1 MRLCSFSLV
10 TGMKPPPEWAIERAA
25 RTPFCRHARAKSVEG
40 QYQISWERQVRV
52 HLQKRYAARPFR
64 PKTVGGP
71 LLFRGQRLY
80 FKQISAEKRG
90 AGYYQRLLDKKR
102 QAAPPWENHGG
113 ALVSTGMR
121 KSKTAGRGAAG
132 LVKSGNKSNWQRLRI
147 RLRCLIKQ
155 RRDACRRLMSALT
168 GHTYQA
174 GDPMMLAATGPRNFR
189 RAGRGTPWQRAKPT
203 ARTNLGLRP

>member
-1 MRLCSFSLV
+1 MCAPGFSLENRGDALAFSR
-10 TGMKPPPEWAIERAA
+10 TTTILWKEQATPKSAALIALRA
-25 RTPFCRHARAKSVEG
+25 CCCKE
-40 QYQISWERQVRV
+40 
-52 HLQKRYAARPFR
+52 
-64 PKTVGGP
+64 
-71 LLFRGQRLY
+71 
-80 FKQISAEKRG
+80 
-90 AGYYQRLLDKKR
+90 R

-121 KSKTAGRGAAG
+121 KPKTAGRGAAG

-155 RRDACRRLMSALT
+155 RRDARRRLMSART

-174 GDPMMLAATGPRNFR
+174 GDPMTLAATGPRNFR
-189 RAGRGTPWQRAKPT
+189 RAGRGTPWQRAKSA